1 MIEWM
6 REVTGTSIIRSD
18 ARVLHS
24 FKSIEHTLS
33 FMAKNV
39 TRRFNRFD
47 KNIVIDCNRV
57 TIGTFNKARQLIM
70 IHHGSLVQVFCGL
83 SMIIYESENAF
94 SNQGVA
100 LIGELIL

>member
-1 MIEWM
+1 
-6 REVTGTSIIRSD
+6 
-18 ARVLHS
+18 
-24 FKSIEHTLS
+24 
-33 FMAKNV
+33 
-39 TRRFNRFD
+39 
-47 KNIVIDCNRV
+47 
-57 TIGTFNKARQLIM
+57 M

>member
-33 FMAKNV
+33 FIAKNV
-39 TRRFNRFD
+39 TRWFNRFD
-47 KNIVIDCNRV
+47 KN
-57 TIGTFNKARQLIM
+57 
-70 IHHGSLVQVFCGL
+70 S
-83 SMIIYESENAF
+83 
-94 SNQGVA
+94 
-100 LIGELIL
+100 